1 MAVMKFLEENKMDR
15 STKLLNMAV
24 LLLGASLALILVSGA
39 AGVPRAAAHPAAA
52 PPAGS
57 AQDVY
62 LDKCSVCH
70 GQDGAGNTA
79 KGRKLK
85 VKSAKSPEVQKLSE
99 AEMLEIVSKGK
110 GKDMDGFE
118 KELGGDMVK
127 QLVTYYRTLEK

>member
-1 MAVMKFLEENKMDR
+1 VNRKMKWFGI
-15 STKLLNMAV
+15 AV
-24 LLLGASLALILVSGA
+24 LLGGAGLSFVLVSGA
-39 AGVPRAAAHPAAA
+39 GGSPVAPAS
-52 PPAGS
+52 PGS

-70 GQDGAGNTA
+70 AQDGSGNTA

-85 VKSAKSPEVQKLSE
+85 VKNVRSPEVQKLSE
-99 AEMLEIVSKGK
+99 GEMIEIVAKGK

-127 QLVTYYRTLEK
+127 QLVTYYRSLAKP

>member
-1 MAVMKFLEENKMDR
+1 MNRLM
-15 STKLLNMAV
+15 KLLSMAV
-24 LLLGASLALILVSGA
+24 LLAGVGLAFILVSGA
-39 AGVPRAAAHPAAA
+39 AGAPRAAAHPAGAPRAA
-52 PPAGS
+52 AHPAGALPAAS
-57 AQDVY
+57 AQDIY

-85 VKSAKSPEVQKLSE
+85 VKNVKSPEVQKLSE

-127 QLVTYYRTLEK
+127 QLVTYYRTLGK

>member
-1 MAVMKFLEENKMDR
+1 MNRTMRMLSIAA
-15 STKLLNMAV
+15 LLGGAV
-24 LLLGASLALILVSGA
+24 LIFILVTGA
-39 AGVPRAAAHPAAA
+39 GNRTRAAAA
-52 PPAGS
+52 PPAS

-85 VKSAKSPEVQKLSE
+85 VKNVRSPEVQKMSE
-99 AEMLEIVSKGK
+99 SEMIEIVAKGK

-118 KELGGDMVK
+118 KELGADTVK
-127 QLVTYYRTLEK
+127 QVVGYYRTLAKP

>member
-1 MAVMKFLEENKMDR
+1 MRVLSIAA
-15 STKLLNMAV
+15 LLGGAV
-24 LLLGASLALILVSGA
+24 LIFILVTGA
-39 AGVPRAAAHPAAA
+39 GNRTRAAAA
-52 PPAGS
+52 PPAS

-85 VKSAKSPEVQKLSE
+85 VKNVRSPEVQKMSE
-99 AEMLEIVSKGK
+99 SEMIEIVAKGK

-118 KELGGDMVK
+118 KELGADTVK
-127 QLVTYYRTLEK
+127 QVVGYYRTLAKP

>member
-1 MAVMKFLEENKMDR
+1 MNRTMRVL
-15 STKLLNMAV
+15 SIAV
-24 LLLGASLALILVSGA
+24 LLGGAGLIFILVTGA
-39 AGVPRAAAHPAAA
+39 GNRTRAAAA
-52 PPAGS
+52 PPAS

-85 VKSAKSPEVQKLSE
+85 VKNVRSPEVQKMSE
-99 AEMLEIVSKGK
+99 SEMIEIVAKGK

-118 KELGGDMVK
+118 KELGADTVK
-127 QLVTYYRTLEK
+127 QVVGYYRTLAKP